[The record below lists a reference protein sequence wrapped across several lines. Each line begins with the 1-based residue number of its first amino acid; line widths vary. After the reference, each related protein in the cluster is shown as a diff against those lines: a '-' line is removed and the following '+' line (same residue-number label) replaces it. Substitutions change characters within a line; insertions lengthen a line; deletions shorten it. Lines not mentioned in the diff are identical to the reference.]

1 VAYLGGYIVG
11 TPFQLVTVLVVDDIP
26 LARRIA
32 ARILSEEGYRVL
44 EADGADEALE
54 VLSEARGRVDLVLLD
69 VVMPRGD
76 GVALTKAIRADWP
89 TQRLLYMSAY
99 PAEIM
104 ARHGLKDL
112 NVPFLAKPFT
122 RVELL
127 TKVNTTLRHPGGRD
141 SAIVERRKSQ
151 RLKGK

>member
-1 VAYLGGYIVG
+1 MGI
-11 TPFQLVTVLVVDDIP
+11 PFQVVTVLVVDDIR

-69 VVMPRGD
+69 VVMPNGD
-76 GVALTKAIRADWP
+76 GVALTKSIMAEWP
-89 TQRLLYMSAY
+89 EQRLLYMSAH
-99 PAEIM
+99 PAEIL

-112 NVPFLAKPFT
+112 DVPFLAKPYT

-127 TKVNTTLRHPGGRD
+127 TKVKSALRHPGESD
-141 SAIVERRKSQ
+141 SLMVERRKSR

>member
-1 VAYLGGYIVG
+1 MGI
-11 TPFQLVTVLVVDDIP
+11 PFQVVTVLVVDDLS

-32 ARILSEEGYRVL
+32 VRILSEEGYRVL
-44 EADGADEALE
+44 EADGAEEALE
-54 VLSEARGRVDLVLLD
+54 VLSEARGRVDLVMLD
-69 VVMPRGD
+69 VVMPDVD
-76 GVALTKAIRADWP
+76 GVVLTKSIRAEWP
-89 TQRLLYMSAY
+89 DQRLLYMSAH
-99 PAEIM
+99 PAEIL

-127 TKVNTTLRHPGGRD
+127 AKVKSALRRSGESD
-141 SAIVERRKSQ
+141 SLMVERRKRR

>member
-1 VAYLGGYIVG
+1 MGI
-11 TPFQLVTVLVVDDIP
+11 PFQVVTVLVVDDLR

-32 ARILSEEGYRVL
+32 TRILSEEGYRVL

-69 VVMPRGD
+69 VVMPKSD
-76 GVALTKAIRADWP
+76 GVALTKSIRAEWP
-89 TQRLLYMSAY
+89 DQRLLYMSAH
-99 PAEIM
+99 PAEVL
-104 ARHGLKDL
+104 ARHGLEDL

-127 TKVNTTLRHPGGRD
+127 TKVRSALRHPGK
-141 SAIVERRKSQ
+141 ATA
-151 RLKGK
+151 

>member
-1 VAYLGGYIVG
+1 MG
-11 TPFQLVTVLVVDDIP
+11 TPFQVVTVLVVDDVR

-32 ARILSEEGYRVL
+32 VRILSEEGYRVL

-69 VVMPRGD
+69 VVMPNGD
-76 GVALTKAIRADWP
+76 GVDLTKSIRAEWP
-89 TQRLLYMSAY
+89 DQRLLYMSGH
-99 PAEIM
+99 PAEIL

-112 NVPFLAKPFT
+112 NVPFLAKPYTRTEMLT
-122 RVELL
+122 RVRAA
-127 TKVNTTLRHPGGRD
+127 LRHPGEGA
-141 SAIVERRKSQ
+141 SLIVERRKRQ

>member
-1 VAYLGGYIVG
+1 VG
-11 TPFQLVTVLVVDDIP
+11 TPFQVVTVLVVDDIR

-32 ARILSEEGYRVL
+32 VRILSEEGYRVL

-69 VVMPRGD
+69 VVMPNGD
-76 GVALTKAIRADWP
+76 GVALTKSIRAEWP
-89 TQRLLYMSAY
+89 DQRLLYMSAH

-112 NVPFLAKPFT
+112 NVPFLAKPYT
-122 RVELL
+122 RTELL
-127 TKVNTTLRHPGGRD
+127 TKVGSALRHPGEGA
-141 SAIVERRKSQ
+141 SLIVERRKRR

>member
-1 VAYLGGYIVG
+1 MGIPLQV
-11 TPFQLVTVLVVDDIP
+11 VTVLVVDDLR

-32 ARILSEEGYRVL
+32 TRILSEEGYRVL

-54 VLSEARGRVDLVLLD
+54 VLSEARGRVDLVVMD
-69 VVMPRGD
+69 VVMPKSD
-76 GVALTKAIRADWP
+76 GVVLTKSIRAEWP
-89 TQRLLYMSAY
+89 DQRLLYMSAY
-99 PAEIM
+99 PAEIL
-104 ARHGLKDL
+104 ARHGLEDL

-127 TKVNTTLRHPGGRD
+127 TKVKSALRHPGESD
-141 SAIVERRKSQ
+141 SLMVERRNRR